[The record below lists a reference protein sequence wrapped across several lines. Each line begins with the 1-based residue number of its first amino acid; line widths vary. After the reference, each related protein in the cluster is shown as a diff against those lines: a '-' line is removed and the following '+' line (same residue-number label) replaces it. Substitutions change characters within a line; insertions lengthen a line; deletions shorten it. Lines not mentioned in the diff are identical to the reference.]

1 LVSQLIGTGLGIAI
15 AIVGGVIV
23 YGGVKQIA
31 GLRLSQEDEYKGA
44 DLAIHR
50 IGSTNSDN
58 G

>member
-1 LVSQLIGTGLGIAI
+1 
-15 AIVGGVIV
+15 
-23 YGGVKQIA
+23 VKQIA